1 MNRSQGSASPPIDAA
16 STVNDVL
23 RRYPLT
29 DAVFLQHGP
38 CFVGQRGASYLQYP
52 EQTIGEYAARNG
64 VDLEAL
70 LRLLNAAAETG
81 RFEPRGSR
89 RPSRRGHPPEG
100 PIGYTVGYV
109 GFQDSG
115 IETESFVASLLARG
129 PY

>member
-1 MNRSQGSASPPIDAA
+1 MNGSEGSASPGIDAA

-29 DAVFLQHGP
+29 EAVFLQHGP
-38 CFVGQRGASYLQYP
+38 FFVAQRGTLYLHYP
-52 EQTIGEYAARNG
+52 EQTIGEYAARNA

-70 LRLLNAAAETG
+70 LRLLNAASEAG
-81 RFEPRGSR
+81 RVEPSGSR
-89 RPSRRGHPPEG
+89 RPSRRSRPPEG

-109 GFQDSG
+109 EFQDSG
-115 IETESFVASLLARG
+115 IETEPFVGSLLARG